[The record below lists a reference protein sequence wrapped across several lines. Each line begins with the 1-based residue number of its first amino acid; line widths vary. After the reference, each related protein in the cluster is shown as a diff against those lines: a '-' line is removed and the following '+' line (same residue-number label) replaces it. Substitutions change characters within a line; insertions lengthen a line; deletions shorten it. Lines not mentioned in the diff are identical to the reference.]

1 MLELVIAL
9 VGAIIGAFVGW
20 FLNAWST
27 FRRERPRL
35 YFQMTRTPEDE
46 LIEKEYRTKTSASEY
61 TIEVFNVGKN
71 AFILDCFSLCYNGK
85 TLVNC
90 PIDDAKRVILPNDS
104 IVYTLMEQD
113 ADALQYHCNQQH
125 FRECDVIAYSV
136 DEKKVKGKLEIPL
149 LALRASFTES
159 YGIV

>member
-1 MLELVIAL
+1 MELVIAL

-20 FLNAWST
+20 FLNEWST
-27 FRRERPRL
+27 SRRERPKL
-35 YFQMTRTPEDE
+35 CFHMTGTPENE

-61 TIEVFNVGKN
+61 AIEVFNVGKN
-71 AFILDCFSLCYNGK
+71 AFILDRFSLCYNGK

-90 PIDDAKRVILPNDS
+90 FIDDAKRVILPNDS

-113 ADALQYHCNQQH
+113 ADALQYHCNQYH
-125 FRECDVIAYSV
+125 FGECDIIAYSV
-136 DEKKVKGKLEIPL
+136 DGKKVKGKLEVPL
-149 LALRASFTES
+149 FALRASFTES